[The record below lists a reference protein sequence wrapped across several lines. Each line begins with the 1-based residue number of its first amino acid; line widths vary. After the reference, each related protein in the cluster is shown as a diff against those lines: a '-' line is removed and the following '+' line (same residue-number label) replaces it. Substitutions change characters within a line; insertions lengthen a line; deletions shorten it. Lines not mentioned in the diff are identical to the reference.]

1 MDLTGQTF
9 SVLVIGLIV
18 TLSIVLKSLG
28 RNFNIPS
35 VLIFL
40 LIGFALKLLDV
51 QYSFMT
57 EQVHTSFELFGK
69 IGVVVLLFDVG
80 LKSKLESLLSH
91 LKAATPIWFSNVFF
105 CSLIG
110 FAVGFWILQIDI
122 IPSLFLATAF
132 TATSVGITTALW
144 REKGVLEKPLGQ
156 LLIDVAE
163 LDDLSGVLLMGLLLG
178 VVPAVLE
185 GTTSGYYDVST
196 LIAQTAGWF
205 SLKFILFI
213 LLCFVFAKLFKS
225 YMSPHLKRYVTPIE
239 RMLIILGICFIIS
252 SLGAGVGLSL
262 AIGAFF
268 AGIVFSRDEETV
280 RNDYYFAEIRELMA
294 PFFFIGIS
302 LQIEPNMLLEGLY
315 IGGIILFFAFLSKI
329 LAIGLAASFKMQAL
343 SALLLGMSMVPR
355 AEITLII
362 FQQGSLLGEAAV
374 PGSLYTGMV
383 VAVMGTTL
391 ISPPII
397 NKLIDKTFNLS

>member
-1 MDLTGQTF
+1 MDLSGQTF
-9 SVLVIGLIV
+9 SVLVIGLIIS
-18 TLSIVLKSLG
+18 LSIILKSFG
-28 RNFNIPS
+28 RKVNIPS
-35 VLIFL
+35 VLIYL

-51 QYSFMT
+51 QHSFLT
-57 EQVHTSFELFGK
+57 EQVHSSFELLGK

-80 LKSKLESLLSH
+80 LKSQLESLLSH
-91 LKAATPIWFSNVFF
+91 LRAATPIWLSNVFF

-144 REKGVLEKPLGQ
+144 KEKGVLEKPLGQ

-163 LDDLSGVLLMGLLLG
+163 LDDLSGVLLMGLLLS
-178 VVPAVLE
+178 VVPAFLE
-185 GTTSGYYDVST
+185 GSMTSYSEIT
-196 LIAQTAGWF
+196 KLAAQTAGWF
-205 SLKFILFI
+205 GLKFFLFI
-213 LLCFVFAKLFKS
+213 ILCFAFAKLFKS
-225 YMSPHLKRYVTPIE
+225 YISPHLKNYVTPIE
-239 RMLIILGICFIIS
+239 RTLIALGICFIIS
-252 SLGAGVGLSL
+252 SLGAGIGLSL

-280 RNDYYFAEIRELMA
+280 RNDCYFAEIRELMA

-302 LQIEPNMLLEGLY
+302 LQIEPNMLLDGLY

-329 LAIGLAASFKMQAL
+329 LAIGLAASFKMKAL

-397 NKLIDKTFNLS
+397 NKLIDKTFNLT